1 MRTPYWTLCLVL
13 LGCERTPTE
22 PTPEP
27 AKEPAAVETSAAKS
41 AQPAVTTPPA
51 PRERPKRK
59 VSAKPVKEVP
69 VSPDDPLKGKFSLED
84 ALKGLPGKGG
94 LVAEIKTELGTLSC
108 DLFEDKAPITVANF
122 VGLARGLRPFKGA
135 EGEWVKKPGYDGT
148 TFHRVV
154 KGFMIQGGDPK
165 GTGAGEPGYVI
176 PDEIWENAMH
186 DHRGLLCMA
195 NRGANTNGM
204 QFFIMDGSAPHLDG
218 GYTIFGECGPTETI
232 EKLSGVET
240 KGDRSV
246 NPTKIQ
252 KVTIK
257 RDPKKTPSGSASAA
271 PPGSA
276 SAPAASPSAPAAKPK
291 VPVTSG
297 P

>member
-13 LGCERTPTE
+13 CGCERTPSE

-27 AKEPAAVETSAAKS
+27 AKEPAAVETSAARS
-41 AQPAVTTPPA
+41 AQSAVTTPPA

-84 ALKGLPGKGG
+84 ALKGVTGKGA
-94 LVAEIKTELGTLSC
+94 LTAEIKTELGTLSC
-108 DLFEDKAPITVANF
+108 ELFEDKAPITVANF

-135 EGEWVKKPGYDGT
+135 DGEWIKKPGYDGT

-176 PDEIWENAMH
+176 PDEIWEDAMH

-195 NRGANTNGM
+195 NRGPNTNGM
-204 QFFIMDGSAPHLDG
+204 QFFIMDGAAAHLDG
-218 GYTIFGECGPTETI
+218 GYTIFGECGPNETI

-257 RDPKKTPSGSASAA
+257 RVPKKD
-271 PPGSA
+271 
-276 SAPAASPSAPAAKPK
+276 APAATNS
-291 VPVTSG
+291 
-297 P
+297 